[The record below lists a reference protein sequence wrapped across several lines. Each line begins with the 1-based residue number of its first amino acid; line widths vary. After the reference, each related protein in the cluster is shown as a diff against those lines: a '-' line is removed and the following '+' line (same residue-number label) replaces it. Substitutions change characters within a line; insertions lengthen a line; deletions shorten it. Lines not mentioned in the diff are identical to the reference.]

1 MLKIILFLFL
11 INWKLISNAETYK
24 QENAKEQLSIILK
37 KNLPKLN
44 IDTINN
50 TSIDGIYEVISGN
63 KVIYVDKT
71 GRYAFIGNLVDLEK
85 KYSIT
90 EKTVTLISKVD
101 WNKLPLKFALRL
113 VIGNGD
119 KRIAVFTDPECPF
132 CKRLEQET
140 LIKLNNVTI
149 YYFLYPL
156 SIHKDGIINSEK
168 ILCSENPL
176 NTYLNYMKKNISL
189 PNKVICNNTNS
200 LNIIKTI
207 TDRYVHV
214 DETPTIVLP
223 NGDVA
228 IGLMPAEYLIQLINE
243 SADTIRSTPKAP

>member
-1 MLKIILFLFL
+1 MFKIILSLIL
-11 INWKLISNAETYK
+11 INWQLVSNADNYK
-24 QENAKEQLSIILK
+24 QDEAKEQLPIILK
-37 KNLPKLN
+37 KNLPELK
-44 IDTINN
+44 ISAINN
-50 TSIDGIYEVISGN
+50 TTIDGIYEVISGN

-90 EKTVTLISKVD
+90 EKTVIAISKVD
-101 WNKLPLKFALRL
+101 WNKLPLKLALRL
-113 VIGNGD
+113 VIGNGS

-156 SIHKDGIINSEK
+156 SIHKNGIVDSKK

-176 NTYLNYMKKNISL
+176 SSYLNFMKNDKAL
-189 PNKVICNNTNS
+189 PNTATCNNADS
-200 LNIIKTI
+200 LNIIKAI
-207 TDRYVHV
+207 ADKYVHI
-214 DETPTIVLP
+214 DEAPTIVLP
-223 NGDVA
+223 NGDVVT
-228 IGLMPAEYLIQLINE
+228 GLVPSDYLMQLINE
-243 SADTIRSTPKAP
+243 SLIK